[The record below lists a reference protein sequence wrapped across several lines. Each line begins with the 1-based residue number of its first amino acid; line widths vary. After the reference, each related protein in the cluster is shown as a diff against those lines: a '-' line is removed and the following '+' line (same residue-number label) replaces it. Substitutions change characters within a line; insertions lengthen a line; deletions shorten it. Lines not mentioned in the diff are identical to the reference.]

1 MALAAVLVWLLSM
14 MLVSIDIAQGYGI
27 NWGSMMTHP
36 LPPKKVVAMLKENGF
51 KKVKL
56 FDAEP
61 SMMDALAGS
70 GLEVMV
76 GIPNDK
82 LSELASDYGSA
93 KAWVKHNVTSY
104 LYDGGVAIKYVA
116 VGNEPFLSS
125 YNGSYVKTTYPA
137 MKNIQKALYDSS
149 QEVGSK
155 IKVTT
160 PFNAD
165 VYHSRS
171 DKPTDGEFRQNIRD
185 SMVQILGLLKQA
197 KSPFLVNIYPFL
209 SLSQNTDFPREFA
222 FFDGGGKGVDD
233 GNIHYDN
240 VFDANLDTAHYAL
253 KKEGYSDLE
262 IIIGEVGWPTDG
274 GRDANVKLAQKFY
287 DGLFK
292 KLAKGQ
298 GSPLRKGSVEV
309 YLFSLF
315 DENSKSIAPGDFER
329 HWGIF
334 RYDGQPKFPMDISG
348 KGQNQMLKPVK
359 GVEMLDKQ
367 WCVLN
372 SDVRNLSKAMKEKDY
387 ACSNADCTSIKNS
400 SSCSFLEP
408 SDQISYAFNSFY
420 QSRNQSVEAC
430 NFNGMGTKVTHD
442 PSKGDC
448 LFPLQIESSA
458 TDLVALSLSTGLM
471 LLMSFFILM

>member
-1 MALAAVLVWLLSM
+1 MARAAVLVWLLSM
-14 MLVSIDIAQGYGI
+14 MLVSIDLVQGYGI
-27 NWGSMMTHP
+27 NWGAMATNP

-56 FDAEP
+56 FDADP

-82 LSELASDYGSA
+82 LKSLANDYGNA
-93 KAWVKHNVTSY
+93 KAWVKENVTSY

-116 VGNEPFLSS
+116 VGNEPFLTS

-137 MKNIQKALYDSS
+137 MQNIQKALYDYSKDI
-149 QEVGSK
+149 GTK

-165 VYHSRS
+165 VYESKS
-171 DKPTDGEFRQNIRD
+171 DKPSDGRFRKDIKD
-185 SMVQILGLLKQA
+185 SMVQILKFLKEA

-209 SLSQNTDFPREFA
+209 SLALSSDFPREFA
-222 FFDGGGKGVDD
+222 FFDDGGNGVQDN
-233 GNIHYDN
+233 NIQYKN
-240 VFDANLDTAHYAL
+240 VFDANLDTCYNAL
-253 KKEGYSDLE
+253 KQEGFQDLE
-262 IIIGEVGWPTDG
+262 IQIGEVGWPTDG
-274 GRDANVKLAQKFY
+274 NKDANIKLAQKFY

-292 KLAKGQ
+292 KLAKGE
-298 GSPLRKGSVEV
+298 GTPLQKGNPEV

-315 DENSKSIAPGDFER
+315 DENTKSIAPGDFER

-334 RYDGQPKFPMDISG
+334 RYDGQPKFPMDLSG

-359 GVEMLDKQ
+359 GVEMMDKQ

-372 SDVRNLSKAMKEKDY
+372 SDVKNLSKAQVEKDY
-387 ACSNADCTSIKNS
+387 ACSNSDCTSIKNG
-400 SSCSFLEP
+400 SSCSSLEP
-408 SDQISYAFNSFY
+408 HDQISYAFNSFY
-420 QSRNQSVEAC
+420 QLKNQSVEAC
-430 NFNGMGTKVTHD
+430 NFNGMGTRVTED

-448 LFPLQIESSA
+448 LFLIQVESIA
-458 TDLVALSLSTGLM
+458 TDMAALSFSTGLL
-471 LLMSFFILM
+471 LLMTFFALM